1 MNIVYQGRVAT
12 DGSTRITCTGTSLL
26 INVIIINN
34 LDGNYV
40 FSLHRFETGPGIHNI
55 PIYQFDLDLG
65 DSIRDTEGYL
75 LSQGDYLELNSDV
88 DGTTFY
94 ISGEST

>member
-1 MNIVYQGRVAT
+1 MNVVYQGKVAL

-34 LDGNYV
+34 LESNYT
-40 FSLHRFETGPGIHNI
+40 FSLHRFETGPGIHNV
-55 PIYQFDLDLG
+55 PIYQFDLNLG

-75 LSQGDYLELNSDV
+75 LSQGDYLQLTSDV
-88 DGTTFY
+88 AETTFY
-94 ISGEST
+94 ISGVSE

>member
-1 MNIVYQGRVAT
+1 MNVVYQGKVAL

-34 LDGNYV
+34 LDSNYI

-55 PIYQFDLDLG
+55 PIYQFELNAG

-75 LSQGDYLELNSDV
+75 LSQGDYIELNSDV
-88 DGTTFY
+88 AETTFY
-94 ISGEST
+94 ISGVSS

>member
-1 MNIVYQGRVAT
+1 MNVVYQGKVAL

-34 LDGNYV
+34 LDSNYV

-55 PIYQFDLDLG
+55 PIYQFELDAG

-75 LSQGDYLELNSDV
+75 LSQGDYLQLTSDV
-88 DGTTFY
+88 DETTFY
-94 ISGEST
+94 ISGVSE

>member
-34 LDGNYV
+34 LDSNYV
-40 FSLHRFETGPGIHNI
+40 FSLNRFETGPGIHNI
-55 PIYQFDLDLG
+55 PIYQFELDAG

-75 LSQGDYLELNSDV
+75 LSHGDYLELNSDV

-94 ISGEST
+94 ISGESN